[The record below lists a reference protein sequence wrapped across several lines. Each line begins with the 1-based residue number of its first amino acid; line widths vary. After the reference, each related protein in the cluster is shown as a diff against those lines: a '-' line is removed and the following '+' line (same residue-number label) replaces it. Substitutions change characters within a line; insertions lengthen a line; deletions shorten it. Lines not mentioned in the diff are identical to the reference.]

1 MNSTE
6 ETVRFKVPCRHL
18 RNKEMY
24 YNAPDDDAYA
34 SGVFWCGKT
43 HESFG
48 PDGQAAD
55 KTECCEGRSCYLS

>member
-1 MNSTE
+1 
-6 ETVRFKVPCRHL
+6 
-18 RNKEMY
+18 MY